1 MTDVTDPKPE
11 SFEWWMMR
19 AAWWREEANRRAEIL
34 KMAAL
39 TFAAA
44 KDSVEHAENMARMA
58 EMRMAEDLTNSRG

>member
-1 MTDVTDPKPE
+1 MTDVPDPKPE
-11 SFEWWMMR
+11 SSGWWMMR

-44 KDSVEHAENMARMA
+44 KNSVEHAENMARQA
-58 EMRMAEDLTNSRG
+58 RMAEDLTNSRG